1 MQKNDTF
8 SIENNN
14 FDLIRLLAALQVAI
28 SHACSHLEFYSPALK
43 FLAVIPGVPVF
54 FFVSGFLISG
64 SFHNSKMAQKPLAN
78 FFLKR
83 VLRLY
88 PALLVVLVGSILSVY
103 LTGYFAHEKVTISN
117 FVRWVIAQS
126 TFFQFYN
133 PEFLRGYSTGVLN
146 GSLWTISVEI
156 QFYIL
161 TPFIFYL
168 YEKRKKIFLALLF
181 LFLLVNFGNSLIN
194 ERYSFFEKVFH
205 VSFIPHIYMF
215 LLGVFCWHSRSLVNL
230 VNRIPFPVLLA
241 ALSLAYLSTNQIGW
255 GNFINP
261 IGFMALCAV
270 ILKFAFCYNFKFGRL
285 IGRNDISYGVYI
297 IHMPVVNFLMYKQ
310 LFGYFG
316 VILAIS
322 STVFLSFLLWFF
334 IEKPFLKLKKHALR
348 SI

>member
-1 MQKNDTF
+1 MQINDTF
-8 SIENNN
+8 SIEKNN

-28 SHACSHLEFYSPALK
+28 THACSHLEFYSPALE

-88 PALLVVLVGSILSVY
+88 PALLVVLAGSILSVY
-103 LTGYFAHEKVTISN
+103 LTGYFANETVTVPN
-117 FVRWVIAQS
+117 FVMWVIAQS

-133 PEFLRGYSTGVLN
+133 PDFLREYSTGVLN

-168 YEKRKKIFLALLF
+168 YCKSKKIFLALLF
-181 LFLLVNFGNSLIN
+181 LFLLVNFGNSFIN
-194 ERYSFFEKVFH
+194 EKYSFFEKIFY
-205 VSFIPHIYMF
+205 VSFVPHIYMF
-215 LLGVFCWHSRSLVNL
+215 LLGVFFWHSRSLVNL
-230 VNRIPFPVLLA
+230 VNRIPFPILLA
-241 ALSLAYLSTNQIGW
+241 TLSIAYLSTKQIGW
-255 GNFINP
+255 ENSINP
-261 IGFMALCAV
+261 IWFMALCAV
-270 ILKFAFCYNFKFGRL
+270 ILKFAFYDNFWFGRL
-285 IGRNDISYGVYI
+285 VGKNDISYGVYI
-297 IHMPVVNFLMYKQ
+297 IHMPVVNFLVYKQ
-310 LFGYFG
+310 SFGFFG

-322 STVFLSFLLWFF
+322 STVVLSFLLWFY